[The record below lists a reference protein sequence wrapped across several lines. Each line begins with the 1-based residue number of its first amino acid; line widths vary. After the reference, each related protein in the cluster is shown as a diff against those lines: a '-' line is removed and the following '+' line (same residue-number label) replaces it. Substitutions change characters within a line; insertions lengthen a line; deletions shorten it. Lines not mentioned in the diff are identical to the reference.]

1 MGANQPETTIS
12 VIIPAYNAERF
23 LARSLASVYGQTLA
37 PREVI
42 VVDDGSTDGT
52 ARTAE
57 ALGAK
62 VIKRPN
68 GGIGAARNTG
78 IRHATGEWIALLD
91 ADDSW
96 APEKLASQVAA
107 IDPDTVLVYTGARY
121 FDDRGTCTVQNGV
134 DPLTARKLL
143 RYCNPILPS
152 SGLLRRQTVLAAGGF
167 REGTPT
173 CEDWGMWVRLMP
185 FGSFAA
191 VTDPLTN
198 YYVHPKSISAS
209 PEKML
214 AGLRA
219 IMEPTLLAR
228 YRGIERWMWRRRIW
242 AEQLCSAALI
252 ARDNNLKGELGYIV
266 RSLLA
271 WPSPFFRRRR
281 FAVLAVN
288 LRNQLL
294 PGRERK

>member
-1 MGANQPETTIS
+1 MNQPETTIS
-12 VIIPAYNAERF
+12 VVIPAYNMERF
-23 LARSLASVYGQTLA
+23 LPQCLASVRAQTLA
-37 PREVI
+37 PQEVF

-52 ARTAE
+52 ARVAE
-57 ALGAK
+57 ELGAT
-62 VIKRPN
+62 VLRRPN

-78 IRHATGEWIALLD
+78 VQYATGEWIALLD

-96 APEKLASQVAA
+96 APQKLARQVAA
-107 IDPDTVLVYTGARY
+107 IEPDTVFVYTGARY
-121 FDDRGTCTVQNGV
+121 FDDRGTRTVQEAV

-152 SGLLRRQTVLAAGGF
+152 SGLLRRQAVLAAGGF

-191 VTDPLTN
+191 VADPLTN

-214 AGLRA
+214 DGLRV

-252 ARDNNLKGELGYIV
+252 ARDNNLKGEFGYIT

-271 WPSPFFRRRR
+271 WPSPFFQRRR
-281 FAVLAVN
+281 FAVFAVN
-288 LRNQLL
+288 LRNQLRSR
-294 PGRERK
+294 RERP

>member
-1 MGANQPETTIS
+1 VGANQPETTIS

-96 APEKLASQVAA
+96 APEKLARQVAA
-107 IDPDTVLVYTGARY
+107 IDSDTVLVYTGAKY
-121 FDDRGTCTVQNGV
+121 FDEHGTRFVQDAV

-143 RYCNPILPS
+143 RYRNPILPS

-173 CEDWGMWVRLMP
+173 CEDWGMWVRLKP

-191 VTDPLTN
+191 VTDPLT
-198 YYVHPKSISAS
+198 YYYIHPKSISAS

-219 IMEPTLLAR
+219 IMEPTLLAN
-228 YRGIERWMWRRRIW
+228 YRGTERWMWRQRIW

-271 WPSPFFRRRR
+271 WPSPFFRWRR
-281 FAVLAVN
+281 FVILAVN
-288 LRNQLL
+288 LRNQLF
-294 PGRERK
+294 PGRERS